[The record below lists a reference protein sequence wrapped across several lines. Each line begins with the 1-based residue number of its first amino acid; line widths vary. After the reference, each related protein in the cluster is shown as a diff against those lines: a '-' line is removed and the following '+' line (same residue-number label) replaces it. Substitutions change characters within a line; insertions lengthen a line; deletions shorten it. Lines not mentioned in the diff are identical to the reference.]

1 MSHFLSKRPKWEY
14 IFKLSHLHNSI
25 FSLKISNFWMATVT
39 ESSLNYVAIS
49 NLWWKRVT
57 MHSVQNA
64 NSALG
69 PLIQV
74 FSPMLHIITMD
85 FFCQNCLII
94 IDELLTNNLPVLKM
108 WKNPLEHPTFS
119 FFCLWPKLLSLH
131 AFLSWMVKHGYV
143 LVASASITEQSEMQL
158 C

>member
-1 MSHFLSKRPKWEY
+1 MRIPSEIRPPLQPY
-14 IFKLSHLHNSI
+14 F
-25 FSLKISNFWMATVT
+25 FSLKIMNFWMATVAL
-39 ESSLNYVAIS
+39 SSLNYITIS

-74 FSPMLHIITMD
+74 FSPMVHIITMD

-94 IDELLTNNLPVLKM
+94 IDELLTNNSLVLKM
-108 WKNPLEHPTFS
+108 WKNPIEHPTFT
-119 FFCLWPKLLSLH
+119 
-131 AFLSWMVKHGYV
+131 FLFKTKTFKFACILV
-143 LVASASITEQSEMQL
+143 LNGQAWLRAGGVS
-158 C
+158 